1 MNGRLKRRLI
11 DSIVESICSC
21 VSERDNQ
28 VQLQIIKSLLTIVT
42 TFNSKVHEKSL
53 LEAFRA
59 IYQIH
64 ITSTNSINQNTAKAS
79 LTQMINIVFSKMEAY
94 A

>member
-1 MNGRLKRRLI
+1 
-11 DSIVESICSC
+11 
-21 VSERDNQ
+21 
-28 VQLQIIKSLLTIVT
+28 
-42 TFNSKVHEKSL
+42 VHEKSL

-64 ITSTNSINQNTAKAS
+64 ITSTNSINQTTAKAS

-94 A
+94 AQSHGLNL